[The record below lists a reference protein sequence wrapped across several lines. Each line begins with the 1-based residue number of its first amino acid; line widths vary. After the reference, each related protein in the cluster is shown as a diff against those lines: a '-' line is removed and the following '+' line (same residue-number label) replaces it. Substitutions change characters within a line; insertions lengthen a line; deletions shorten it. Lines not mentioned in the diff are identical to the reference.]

1 MKIRISA
8 KKNIATTRTFDRNT
22 NDLNYLEERVST
34 FAVACAE
41 KLRKQQS
48 CCNSLLVFIHTNGHR
63 QDLAQYHQ
71 HVLVQLPF
79 PTNSSIELSQFATA
93 ALKKIFQA
101 EYQYKKAGVMVQDIT
116 PEYQKQLSVF
126 NNSNELHAPL
136 MKAFDKINNI
146 FGQQKIRLGSQ
157 DRRIWKMKQE
167 RLSPRYTTKL
177 SDIITVK
184 V

>member
-1 MKIRISA
+1 
-8 KKNIATTRTFDRNT
+8 
-22 NDLNYLEERVST
+22 
-34 FAVACAE
+34 
-41 KLRKQQS
+41 
-48 CCNSLLVFIHTNGHR
+48 
-63 QDLAQYHQ
+63 
-71 HVLVQLPF
+71 
-79 PTNSSIELSQFATA
+79 
-93 ALKKIFQA
+93 
-101 EYQYKKAGVMVQDIT
+101 MVQDIT